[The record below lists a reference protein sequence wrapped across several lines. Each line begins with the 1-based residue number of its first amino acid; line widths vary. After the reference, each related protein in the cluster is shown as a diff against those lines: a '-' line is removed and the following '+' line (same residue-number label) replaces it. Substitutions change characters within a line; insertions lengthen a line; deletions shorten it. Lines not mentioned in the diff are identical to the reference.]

1 MSIAKQSSAK
11 LVEISQR
18 VQKDLKLTELASQ
31 LNDLATQILEVEVQ
45 CNSRG
50 RYIPPHERRK
60 SRKGEKNCVED
71 TLQIILQKITDQDR
85 VLEEMKENIKVLNQM
100 IGSHSR
106 SIQLIRSFQSFV
118 VPHLHPNDI
127 LGSPSDIGA
136 NPNNGE

>member
-1 MSIAKQSSAK
+1 MLI
-11 LVEISQR
+11 
-18 VQKDLKLTELASQ
+18 ELASQ
-31 LNDLATQILEVEVQ
+31 LKDLATKISDVEVQ

-50 RYIPPHERRK
+50 RYTPPYEQRN
-60 SRKGEKNCVED
+60 SRNGEKNPVED

-85 VLEEMKENIKVLNQM
+85 VLEEMKNNVEVLNQM

-106 SIQLIRSFQSFV
+106 SIQLIRSFLSFA

-127 LGSPSDIGA
+127 LGSPSDTGA